1 MTFSTT
7 FLELYHKYTGN
18 QFPAPC
24 PVETVRK
31 ELELLVEKGN
41 EIIQNKI
48 GISYSVS
55 DIVITAEENNQIYEV
70 NQLYS
75 EFMDFFFN

>member
-7 FLELYHKYTGN
+7 FFKLYHKYIGGE
-18 QFPAPC
+18 FPSPC

-41 EIIQNKI
+41 DIIRDKI
-48 GISYSVS
+48 GNSYSEE
-55 DIVITAEENNQIYEV
+55 DIIITKEENNQIYEV

-75 EFMDFFFN
+75 EFMEFFFN

>member
-7 FLELYHKYTGN
+7 FLELYRKYVGSE
-18 QFPAPC
+18 FPSPC

-31 ELELLVEKGN
+31 ELELLIEKGN

-48 GISYSVS
+48 GNNYVS
-55 DIVITAEENNQIYEV
+55 EDVIITKEENNQIYEV
-70 NQLYS
+70 NLLYS
-75 EFMDFFFN
+75 EFMEFFFN